1 MNKMLTLSDG
11 NKKATFARAQTP
23 PDLPERFECSPQVLC
38 KEGLDGRCYWELKL
52 SDSSQQDVLM
62 AVTYKEIARKNKTET
77 LGSSAL
83 AWSLAYYFFQPHSP
97 EPILT
102 ALHGEMREEVP
113 VPPAGRRKIGVYL
126 DWPAGTLS
134 FYSVSSDTL
143 THLYTFR
150 TTFKKPVYPGFRIR
164 CPDNFV
170 ELCPF
175 E

>member
-1 MNKMLTLSDG
+1 MLTLSDG